1 MRTFRLLTY
10 SCMLGAG
17 SALIGLVIGVLIK
30 PPSSAVASILIV
42 LGLSLFAGAVLLARR
57 FHRSENS
64 A

>member
-1 MRTFRLLTY
+1 MRTFRFLIY

-17 SALIGLVIGVLIK
+17 SALIGLVIGLLIK
-30 PPSSAVASILIV
+30 PPSSALASILIV

-57 FHRSENS
+57 FGHTGSN